1 MKLKKGALASASPWL
16 ASARAPPYVREQEAS
31 GGFTRAVTRRRRG
44 RCVRGGV
51 RRRPGRQ
58 CAHNGMRMRPADR
71 AMETR
76 RRRPAD
82 GVVFEAVARGDVR
95 GGGSGQA
102 TLETRRTREHEELA
116 QQHGGDEGHRGR
128 GRRRGRRQELRRPTT
143 IGEAA
148 TGMEASDED
157 GGGDGDGGRRPRR
170 RTGGI
175 LGRRRENFAKCW
187 AHGCVCVCL
196 ENACYF
202 YPPLLLS
209 RFVIEPG
216 TKGAFVPGGS

>member
-1 MKLKKGALASASPWL
+1 M
-16 ASARAPPYVREQEAS
+16 
-31 GGFTRAVTRRRRG
+31 
-44 RCVRGGV
+44 
-51 RRRPGRQ
+51 
-58 CAHNGMRMRPADR
+58 
-71 AMETR
+71 
-76 RRRPAD
+76 
-82 GVVFEAVARGDVR
+82 VFEAVARGDVR

-102 TLETRRTREHEELA
+102 TLETKETREREELA
-116 QQHGGDEGHRGR
+116 QQHGGDEGRRRR

-157 GGGDGDGGRRPRR
+157 GGGDGDGGRRPGR

-187 AHGCVCVCL
+187 AHGGVCVFRKRL
-196 ENACYF
+196 LLLS
-202 YPPLLLS
+202 PLLLS